1 MASGYFGINTV
12 DNPPSK
18 RPFGEKSKSDDPNAA
33 KSSKSKSTQPDTQAR
48 VLTLD
53 DIKKRLK
60 DVKSKE
66 INYVRLK
73 EYSSQPDKDRF
84 SYARKARELKDNT
97 LTNNSRLIMKILEDN
112 KKTNTPIWRD
122 LGRVK
127 SWLDSKG
134 FSDATKR
141 NYLSLLLEMNFW
153 DIEIGEKTVFNYNQG
168 ETDTVSNQSVD
179 GQGGSQGVNLTIR
192 RLARYKFLIE
202 TLEKRIQEK
211 KGKREVSEKKKEQ
224 QVAPSVVTAM
234 IDKMKEDGHVEEA
247 LIVQILMTYPYRAEV
262 GSLDYVTLKS
272 YNKLVKDAGGKENL
286 KGNYLVVGSRGKMF
300 VSRSAYKTF
309 VNYGTIVNDIEDKKL
324 KSAIHKYIREQK
336 PAPNTPMFPSMTSNQ
351 DVSKKLNY
359 LTKKYTGISLGP
371 AALVKIMLSSAPF
384 KDLADAADYLKEM
397 SRIRGTAL
405 STLQDV
411 YLHSKA
417 LED

>member
-1 MASGYFGINTV
+1 M
-12 DNPPSK
+12 
-18 RPFGEKSKSDDPNAA
+18 
-33 KSSKSKSTQPDTQAR
+33 SSKSKSQNPDVQAR

-53 DIKKRLK
+53 DIKTRLK

-66 INYVRLK
+66 INYQQLQ
-73 EYSSQPDKDRF
+73 EYVFQPDKDRF
-84 SYARKARELKDNT
+84 SYSRKARELKENT
-97 LTNNSRLIMKILEDN
+97 LTNNSRLIMKIVEDN
-112 KKTNTPIWRD
+112 EKTNTPIWRD
-122 LGRVK
+122 LDRVEK
-127 SWLDSKG
+127 WLDSKD
-134 FSDATKR
+134 FSDATRR

-153 DIEIGEKTVFNYNQG
+153 DIEVGRKSDG
-168 ETDTVSNQSVD
+168 DANQSIS

-224 QVAPSVVTAM
+224 QVAPSVVTEM

-272 YNKLVKDAGGKENL
+272 YNKLVKDAEGKENL

>member
-1 MASGYFGINTV
+1 M
-12 DNPPSK
+12 
-18 RPFGEKSKSDDPNAA
+18 
-33 KSSKSKSTQPDTQAR
+33 SSKSKSQNPDVQAR

-53 DIKKRLK
+53 DIKTRLK

-66 INYVRLK
+66 INYQQLQ
-73 EYSSQPDKDRF
+73 EYVFQPDKDRF
-84 SYARKARELKDNT
+84 SYSRKARELKENT
-97 LTNNSRLIMKILEDN
+97 LTNNSRLIMKIVEDN
-112 KKTNTPIWRD
+112 EKTNTPIWRD
-122 LGRVK
+122 LDRVEK
-127 SWLDSKG
+127 WLDSKD
-134 FSDATKR
+134 FSDATRR

-153 DIEIGEKTVFNYNQG
+153 DIEVGRKSDG
-168 ETDTVSNQSVD
+168 DANQSIS

-211 KGKREVSEKKKEQ
+211 KGKREVSDKKKEQ

-272 YNKLVKDAGGKENL
+272 YNKLVKDAEGKENL